1 MNSRRDALSGAKSS
15 RDKGF
20 KESGGQGKVAL
31 IYSGSL
37 CLFSLKKKTTS
48 TCLLIH
54 GTIYRRR
61 VVNWPPIASLKL
73 NRALRHSES
82 DDQ

>member
-20 KESGGQGKVAL
+20 KESGGQRKVAL

-37 CLFSLKKKTTS
+37 CLFSLKKDQLHMPS
-48 TCLLIH
+48 DPRLD
-54 GTIYRRR
+54 RRR
-61 VVNWPPIASLKL
+61 YSYVNLLRRL
-73 NRALRHSES
+73 N
-82 DDQ
+82 

>member
-1 MNSRRDALSGAKSS
+1 MTYVYQDHVQIKAARLLRLSGAKSS

-37 CLFSLKKKTTS
+37 CLFSLKKGQLYMPS
-48 TCLLIH
+48 DPRLID
-54 GTIYRRR
+54 RR
-61 VVNWPPIASLKL
+61 
-73 NRALRHSES
+73 
-82 DDQ
+82 